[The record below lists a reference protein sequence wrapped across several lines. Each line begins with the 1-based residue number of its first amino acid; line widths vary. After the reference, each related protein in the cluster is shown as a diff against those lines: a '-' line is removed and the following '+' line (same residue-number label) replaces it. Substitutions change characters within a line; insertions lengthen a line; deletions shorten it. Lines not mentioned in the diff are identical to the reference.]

1 MRYGVTL
8 WYPSGIGFTLSVMAG
23 SLSLKQENTA
33 PTLGPKSAIEGGMGQ
48 WLLRWSCGCGR
59 TGLLLQ
65 RSVAEPGEQLTFMCP
80 VCLSPVFSATFPGD
94 TVGRPEVTV
103 VRWDAAVEAIDMERI
118 GVGGIDLGPK
128 PPRGRGPAPAG

>member
-1 MRYGVTL
+1 MPKTTRIVLLAAALGALGT
-8 WYPSGIGFTLSVMAG
+8 SHG
-23 SLSLKQENTA
+23 SNFGL
-33 PTLGPKSAIEGGMGQ
+33 KSAVDRGMGQ

-65 RSVAEPGEQLTFMCP
+65 RSVAEPGEQFTFACP

-94 TVGRPEVTV
+94 AVGRPEVTV
-103 VRWDAAVEAIDMERI
+103 VRWDAAVEAIDMD
-118 GVGGIDLGPK
+118 GVAGSGGIDLGPLP

>member
-1 MRYGVTL
+1 
-8 WYPSGIGFTLSVMAG
+8 
-23 SLSLKQENTA
+23 
-33 PTLGPKSAIEGGMGQ
+33 MGQ